1 MRLPTRPV
9 SGRRFRLTI
18 RTRLALTYSAVLT
31 ASGILMLSVLYVVLG
46 LLPSYSF
53 AVEEGV
59 PSAPTIT
66 GVAPVHPL
74 PSETQL
80 PAATQLDS
88 GVAANSLG
96 VPGLLVSSRA
106 DLQRLFLIAAIVI
119 IVLLII
125 AGAWL
130 GWYLAGRMLR
140 PLREIGK
147 ATTLAADGKLDHRL
161 AFTGPEDEITELA
174 DSFDKMMGELEASFG
189 AQRRFAAN
197 ASHELRTPLATT
209 RAMLDV
215 ALGAAGSVP
224 DTVPR
229 EAAPGAS
236 PREATERAS
245 NTVLLERLRLM
256 NERSISTVDALMDLS
271 EVESGT
277 EDRAEVRLDR
287 ALAQVLTEAAPE
299 AESRGIEVNR
309 NLMPTTIVE
318 DSRFIHLLAVNLVH
332 NALRHNVSA
341 GEVWVS
347 VGEDS
352 PGVPTLRVENTGA
365 RLDPAAIATLREP
378 FFRVAGRARGSED
391 PGRGLGLSIVAA
403 IAERCDATLD
413 LQARTGGGLIAIVR
427 FRPDSP
433 ARVPNE

>member
-1 MRLPTRPV
+1 MKLPVRPV
-9 SGRRFRLTI
+9 FGRRFRLTI
-18 RTRLALTYSAVLT
+18 RTRLALTYAAVLT
-31 ASGILMLSVLYVVLG
+31 ASGVLMLGTLYVVLG

-53 AVEEGV
+53 SVESGV
-59 PSAPTIT
+59 ASVPTI
-66 GVAPVHPL
+66 GNLAPVSPL
-74 PSETQL
+74 PSESQL
-80 PAATQLDS
+80 PSATHLDS
-88 GVAANSLG
+88 GVAAGTLG
-96 VPGLLVSSRA
+96 TSGLLVSSRA
-106 DLQRLFLIAAIVI
+106 DLQRLFVIAAIVI
-119 IVLLII
+119 LLALVI

-140 PLREIGK
+140 PLREIGR

-174 DSFDKMMGELEASFG
+174 DSFDRMMGELEASFG

-224 DTVPR
+224 DAAPR
-229 EAAPGAS
+229 ES
-236 PREATERAS
+236 TERAS

-287 ALAQVLTEAAPE
+287 ALTQVLTEATPE

-413 LQARTGGGLIAIVR
+413 LRARTGGGLIATVR

-433 ARVPNE
+433 ARVPNA

>member
-31 ASGILMLSVLYVVLG
+31 ASGVLMLSVLYVVLG

-59 PSAPTIT
+59 PSAPAIT

-74 PSETQL
+74 PSATQL
-80 PAATQLDS
+80 PTATQLDS

-96 VPGLLVSSRA
+96 VPSLLVSSRA

-119 IVLLII
+119 VVLLII

-174 DSFDKMMGELEASFG
+174 DSFDRMMGELEASFG

-215 ALGAAGSVP
+215 ALGA
-224 DTVPR
+224 T
-229 EAAPGAS
+229 ET
-236 PREATERAS
+236 AT

-287 ALAQVLTEAAPE
+287 ALAQVLAEAAPE
-299 AESRGIEVNR
+299 AESRDIEVNR

-318 DSRFIHLLAVNLVH
+318 DSRFVHLLAVNLVH

-352 PGVPTLRVENTGA
+352 PGVPMLRVENTGA
-365 RLDPAAIATLREP
+365 RLDPAALATLREP
-378 FFRVAGRARGSED
+378 FFRVAGRARGTED

-413 LQARTGGGLIAIVR
+413 LQARTGGGLIATVR